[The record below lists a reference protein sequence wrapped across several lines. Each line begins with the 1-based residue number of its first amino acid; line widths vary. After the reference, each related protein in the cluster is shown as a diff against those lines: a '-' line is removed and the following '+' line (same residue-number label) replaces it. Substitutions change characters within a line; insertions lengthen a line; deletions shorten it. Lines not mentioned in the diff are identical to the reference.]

1 LQIKLLVLQSWVS
14 DLEEQNIMLIETV
27 EQLEQEAAVRVSLL
41 QEGLQRSSQAAL
53 AYMRK
58 LDDYDNDVSVEKV
71 CPMFI
76 L

>member
-1 LQIKLLVLQSWVS
+1 
-14 DLEEQNIMLIETV
+14 MLIETV